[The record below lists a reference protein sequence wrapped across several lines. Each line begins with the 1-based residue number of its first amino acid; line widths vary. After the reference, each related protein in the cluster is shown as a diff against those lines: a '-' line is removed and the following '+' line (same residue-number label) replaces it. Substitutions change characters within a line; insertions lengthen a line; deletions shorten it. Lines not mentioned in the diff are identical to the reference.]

1 MLRRSLLSALFVM
14 LAPVLLAACPPCP
27 KGYHQVMTPFPGST
41 FHVEAHDVAR
51 DTRVDVPLAVK
62 AGYTYVFSA
71 TGSGLLRDD
80 GPDGK
85 ARSRSFT
92 PNGIDGEPAPAGSPV
107 AGFNNGSLLVY
118 LGATPY
124 WIGEKGLPLKAPA
137 DGGVSFA
144 LNVQPGTPAPGTG
157 IANPNTID
165 LNFQVSV
172 EVSYSAC
179 LKDDEPPPVPPDPPP
194 PVKKFSDLFQ
204 VYFAGGTAGDCVNAG
219 CHGKSGN
226 SAPFFGGTDSDHMYD
241 WLAGQSKLTTLGD
254 ASSSRLRW
262 CSTTSGARMPR
273 NSNAAPMNVC
283 TELQEWASQG
293 ALR

>member
-1 MLRRSLLSALFVM
+1 MLRRSLVVALSVV
-14 LAPVLLAACPPCP
+14 LAPVLLSACPPCP
-27 KGYHQVMTPFPGST
+27 KGYHQVTTPFPGST
-41 FHVEAHDVAR
+41 FHIEAHDVAR
-51 DTRVDVPLAVK
+51 ETRVDVPLAVK

-85 ARSRSFT
+85 PRSRSFT
-92 PNGIDGEPAPAGSPV
+92 PNGIEGELAPAGSPV

-118 LGATPY
+118 FGTTPY

-137 DGGVSFA
+137 DGSVSFA

-179 LKDDEPPPVPPDPPP
+179 VKDDEPPA
-194 PVKKFSDLFQ
+194 KKFSELFQ

-241 WLAGQSKLTTLGD
+241 WLAGKSKLTTLGD
-254 ASSSRLRW
+254 PASSRLRW
-262 CSTTSGARMPR
+262 CSTTSGGHMPA

-283 TELQEWASQG
+283 TELQAWASHG
-293 ALR
+293 APR